1 MLSGYLNPANR
12 PNSHT
17 YIFVDWQKTLIL
29 LANYTFIMEQ
39 SVILEHEGN
48 FSVERIDELLRE
60 LKSRLKDLSITR
72 LYAKRIYSLSVE
84 CLDNIFKHADI
95 DLKENAPVDAYP
107 AFFRVTQEDDKHFCI
122 RSGNLTPATNESR
135 LKTRLAELESLSIE
149 EVNELYKQA
158 LSNSEISEKGGA
170 GLGLIVMTRISGQKL
185 QYNLNQV
192 NPDWVFFDL
201 TIHLYPKE
209 NR

>member
-1 MLSGYLNPANR
+1 
-12 PNSHT
+12 
-17 YIFVDWQKTLIL
+17 
-29 LANYTFIMEQ
+29 MEQ
-39 SVILEHEGN
+39 SVILEHEGE
-48 FSVERIDELLRE
+48 FSVGRIDALLRE

-84 CLDNIFKHADI
+84 CLDNIFKHSDI
-95 DLKENAPVDAYP
+95 DLEEHPPTESHP
-107 AFFRVTQEDDKHFCI
+107 AFFRVTQIDEKHFCI
-122 RSGNLTPATNESR
+122 RSGNLTPAINEHKLQDR
-135 LKTRLAELESLSIE
+135 LSELESLSIE
-149 EVNELYKQA
+149 QVNELYKKA

-185 QYNLNQV
+185 QYNLKRV